1 MTRAAT
7 TGFAPLPK
15 ALARFRPPHKGEVR
29 RRVARDF
36 TSPLRGA
43 QNGDAVLGG
52 GKALLAAGA
61 ALLVSACGGGETE
74 SVLAPPT
81 TTPSPPPTVSPLFKP
96 ELRSL
101 ATTEVE
107 TVIAQAVEEARAR
120 STPAT
125 IAVVDRVG
133 NVLGVF
139 VMNGARATTQVREGP
154 AGTPDTSLQG
164 VDVPATLAAISKA
177 ITGAYLSSGGNAFS
191 TRTASQI
198 VQEHFP
204 PAPTTA
210 GLESGPLFGVQFSQL
225 PCSDLNTR
233 FVMGGPGIGPQRA
246 PLGLA
251 ADPGGFPLYK
261 DGFVVGGVGV
271 ITDDDYG
278 FDPNT
283 LDVDASDEE
292 AIALAAASGFA
303 APEAIRANRI
313 FVDGTA
319 LRFSDADDSDLLSA
333 PASAPSFSSITAG
346 VQGDLVDV
354 TAYFDGAS
362 MGGVYAGTAYGAE
375 SSGVRPATGAEYS
388 NGDIYVLTDGAGT
401 NRYPA
406 SAGTDSTL
414 VASPLT
420 AAEVTAILEEAFT
433 VMTAARA
440 QIRQPLNSRAQVTIS
455 VVDTNGQILGIVR
468 GPDAPIFG
476 TDVSLQKARTAAFFS
491 NAVAASDL
499 TGTAPPFI
507 PGFNITKA
515 PATYVSDVRAFIPD
529 PSALTGTIAF
539 SDRAGG
545 NLSRPYFPDGEV
557 GTANGPLSLP
567 ITEWNIF
574 ATGLQTSLIVENVL
588 EHVIHVLGGGP
599 DTAPACTF
607 LPDIASLG
615 GMQNRLQNG
624 IQIFPGS
631 VPIYRGSTLIGGIG
645 VSGDGIDQDD
655 MISLLGVDRA
665 GLRLGGALNNA
676 PEAIRADQI
685 TISVG
690 GAPVRLRYV
699 NCPFNP
705 FVGSNEQNVC
715 EGK

>member
-1 MTRAAT
+1 MPAVKKVWLAA
-7 TGFAPLPK
+7 ASML
-15 ALARFRPPHKGEVR
+15 ALA
-29 RRVARDF
+29 
-36 TSPLRGA
+36 
-43 QNGDAVLGG
+43 
-52 GKALLAAGA
+52 
-61 ALLVSACGGGETE
+61 ACGGGSEETAGPPP
-74 SVLAPPT
+74 VTAPPT
-81 TTPSPPPTVSPLFKP
+81 PPPPATAPLFKP

-101 ATTEVE
+101 TTNEVE
-107 TVIAQAVEEARAR
+107 TIIAQAAAEASAR
-120 STPAT
+120 SAPAT

-133 NVLGVF
+133 NVLAIF
-139 VMNGARATTQVREGP
+139 QMNGARATTQVREGP
-154 AGTPDTSLQG
+154 SGTPDTSLQG

-204 PAPTTA
+204 PAPTTV

-233 FVMGGPGIGPQRA
+233 AAGGGPTIGPQRA

-271 ITDDDYG
+271 ITDNDYG
-278 FDPNT
+278 FDPDI
-283 LDVDASDEE
+283 LDVDVSNEE
-292 AIALAAASGFA
+292 AIAWAAVSGFA
-303 APEAIRANRI
+303 APATIRANRI
-313 FVDGTA
+313 AVDGTT
-319 LRFSDADDSDLLSA
+319 LRYSDTGDSDLMSTPSSA
-333 PASAPSFSSITAG
+333 PAFATITGG

-362 MGGVYAGTAYGAE
+362 MGGVYAGTAFGAE
-375 SSGVRPATGAEYS
+375 SSGIREATPAEYS
-388 NGDIYVLTDGAGT
+388 NSDIYVLSDGAGT
-401 NRYPA
+401 NRYPP
-406 SAGTDSTL
+406 SAGTDGAS
-414 VASPLT
+414 VPSPLT
-420 AAEVTAILEEAFT
+420 AAEVNALLEEAFDI
-433 VMTAARA
+433 MAAARG

-468 GPDAPIFG
+468 GPDAPVFG

-499 TGTAPPFI
+499 MATSPPVI
-507 PGFNITKA
+507 GGFNMTK
-515 PATYVSDVRAFIPD
+515 PVPSYVADVRDFIPD
-529 PSALTGTIAF
+529 PTALTGAIAF
-539 SDRAGG
+539 ADRSGG

-574 ATGLQTSLIVENVL
+574 ATGLQSSLVVENIL

-599 DTAPACTF
+599 DTAPRCTF
-607 LPDIASLG
+607 LPDVAGLAG
-615 GMQNRLQNG
+615 TQNRLQNG

-631 VPIYRGSTLIGGIG
+631 VPIYRGSTLVGGIG

-655 MISLLGVDRA
+655 MISFLGVHNA
-665 GLRLGGALNNA
+665 GERLGGAINNA
-676 PEAIRADQI
+676 PQGIRADQI
-685 TISVG
+685 VISVNG
-690 GAPVRLRYV
+690 QPVRLRYV

-705 FVGSNEQNVC
+705 FVDSDEQNVC
-715 EGK
+715 QGK